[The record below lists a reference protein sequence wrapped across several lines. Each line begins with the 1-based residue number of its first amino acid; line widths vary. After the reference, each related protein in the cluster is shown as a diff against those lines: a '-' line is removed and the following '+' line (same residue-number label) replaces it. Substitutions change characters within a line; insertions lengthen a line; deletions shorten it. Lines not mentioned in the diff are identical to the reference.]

1 MALFPRTCILDLKTE
16 QDGIF
21 RLKAPNPMV
30 LQQCAQRVQG
40 VIERFETQSTESR
53 RKKLYLNTAKVNEEV
68 PPAMLIQQAPRTRP
82 CCPRPWGNAIL
93 TFRPRVSDRSD
104 CCDVNED

>member
-40 VIERFETQSTESR
+40 VIERVETQSTESR

-68 PPAMLIQQAPRTRP
+68 PPVMLHNSTTDTPVLPTPVGKRDFDISASSLRQK
-82 CCPRPWGNAIL
+82 
-93 TFRPRVSDRSD
+93 
-104 CCDVNED
+104 